1 MLCVFH
7 VVRREDF
14 NMARGRKKLSL
25 DEQLEQII
33 IEIQNTENSLNEM
46 KQKKKELEEKI
57 KQQQLNELNDL
68 IAAKGLTFDEV
79 KRMLEN
85 KE

>member
-1 MLCVFH
+1 
-7 VVRREDF
+7 
-14 NMARGRKKLSL
+14 MARGRKKLSL

-33 IEIQNTENSLNEM
+33 IEIQNTENSLHEM

-68 IAAKGLTFDEV
+68 IVEKGLTFDEV

>member
-1 MLCVFH
+1 
-7 VVRREDF
+7 
-14 NMARGRKKLSL
+14 MARGRKKLSL

-33 IEIQNTENSLNEM
+33 IEIQNTENSFNEM

>member
-1 MLCVFH
+1 
-7 VVRREDF
+7 
-14 NMARGRKKLSL
+14 MARGRKKLSL

-33 IEIQNTENSLNEM
+33 IEIQNTENSLNEI

>member
-1 MLCVFH
+1 
-7 VVRREDF
+7 
-14 NMARGRKKLSL
+14 MARGRKKLSL

-33 IEIQNTENSLNEM
+33 IEIQNTENFLNEM

>member
-1 MLCVFH
+1 
-7 VVRREDF
+7 
-14 NMARGRKKLSL
+14 MARGRKKLSL

-79 KRMLEN
+79 KKMLEN

>member
-1 MLCVFH
+1 
-7 VVRREDF
+7 
-14 NMARGRKKLSL
+14 MARGRKKLSL

-33 IEIQNTENSLNEM
+33 IEIQNTENALNEM

>member
-1 MLCVFH
+1 
-7 VVRREDF
+7 
-14 NMARGRKKLSL
+14 MARGKKLSL

>member
-1 MLCVFH
+1 
-7 VVRREDF
+7 
-14 NMARGRKKLSL
+14 MARGRKKLSL

-57 KQQQLNELNDL
+57 KQQQLNELNNL

>member
-1 MLCVFH
+1 
-7 VVRREDF
+7 
-14 NMARGRKKLSL
+14 MARGRKKLSL
-25 DEQLEQII
+25 DEQLKQII

>member
-1 MLCVFH
+1 
-7 VVRREDF
+7 
-14 NMARGRKKLSL
+14 MARGRKKLSL
-25 DEQLEQII
+25 DKQLEQII